1 MYKNQYLPFGRF
13 LYIDFLALLS
23 GIFGGA
29 IAIWFLYIIKVAHG
43 LIFGSDTLAIAEN
56 FEWWRIVL
64 PLLLAG
70 LLAGVVAGYMRYK
83 RPFGVAGVVEACALR
98 NGHLSLKE
106 GLLNGLLHK
115 MTLCLGASSGREG
128 PAIHLAVSLLTPL
141 LIKLRVSSHYHVLL
155 VGCVVAGAIG
165 ASFNTALA
173 GALFAWEVVVGRGG
187 RVHYVLPLTIGGGG
201 GLLLSYLI
209 YGEQGAFYI
218 PQLLHNDM
226 ISTAWVYPAMIL
238 FGISIGLIGGCFVTL
253 TTWIYEFTERKKISA
268 LYRTMIGGV
277 LLALIAVNYPFVLGV
292 GYDNIYLQLFGNP
305 AVLTIIAIF
314 AIKLLASVTTI
325 GFGLGGGV
333 WTLCLIFGGIYGT
346 ISGNIF
352 DNLLHS
358 DTNHQLLFM
367 VVGMAGF
374 IASILGAPLTGILF
388 VIEHNGQFEIV
399 FATLLAVVFTTQT
412 VSVVFSNSFYSQTLR
427 QAMGGNWWKVRR
439 NQYQFE
445 LSDLIEPATTI
456 DGQQHLSEAYKLLA
470 GKDKDEQSI
479 LFVTDD
485 EHDSRFIGIIGWQH
499 LSRYQPDENKSCFD
513 VMGIN
518 RNALPSD
525 DLSQIW
531 ELLELNTD
539 PALPVV
545 DVNGKITGCIKRV
558 KILQAM
564 QTHTMQS
571 HTADMR

>member
-1 MYKNQYLPFGRF
+1 MHKNQYLPFGRF

-23 GIFGGA
+23 GMFGGA
-29 IAIWFLYIIKVAHG
+29 IAVWFLYIIRLGHQ
-43 LIFGSDTLAIAEN
+43 LIFGSETLALAQD
-56 FEWWRIVL
+56 FAWWRIAS

-70 LLAGVVAGYMRYK
+70 LLAGVIAGYMRYR

-115 MTLCLGASSGREG
+115 FTLCLGASSGREG
-128 PAIHLAVSLLTPL
+128 PAIHFAVALLTPL

-173 GALFAWEVVVGRGG
+173 GALFAWEVVIGRGG

-218 PQLLHNDM
+218 PQFLHYDM
-226 ISTAWVYPAMIL
+226 ITTHWIYPAMII
-238 FGISIGLIGGCFVTL
+238 FGISIGLIGGCFVAVS
-253 TTWIYEFTERKKISA
+253 TWIYEFTERKKISA

-277 LLALIAVNYPFVLGV
+277 LLSLLAVNYPYVLGV

-305 AVLTIIAIF
+305 ALLTVIAIF
-314 AIKLLASVTTI
+314 AIKLLASATTI

-346 ISGNIF
+346 IGGNIF
-352 DNLLHS
+352 DNLFQS
-358 DTNHQLLFM
+358 DINHQVLFM

-374 IASILGAPLTGILF
+374 ITSILGAPLTGILF

-399 FATLLAVVFTTQT
+399 FATLLAVIFTTQT
-412 VSVVFSNSFYSQTLR
+412 VSVVFSNSFYSQTLI
-427 QAMGGNWWKVRR
+427 QAMGGNWWQVKR

-445 LSDLIEPATTI
+445 LSDLVEPALRI
-456 DGQQHLSEAYKLLA
+456 NGQENISQAYKLLE
-470 GKDKDEQSI
+470 DKDEQSI
-479 LFVTDD
+479 LFVTD
-485 EHDSRFIGIIGWQH
+485 EHDNRFIGIIGWQH
-499 LSRYQPDENKSCFD
+499 LSRYHGSGNKSCFE
-513 VMGIN
+513 VMGVN
-518 RNALPSD
+518 RNALPED
-525 DLSQIW
+525 DLSRIW
-531 ELLELNTD
+531 ELLENNAD
-539 PALPVV
+539 SALAVV
-545 DVNGKITGCIKRV
+545 DANGRVIGCIKRA

-564 QTHTMQS
+564 RTQMVKNHQS
-571 HTADMR
+571 DLR